1 MIKGAIMLTAPKM
14 PSPSEAVVYTKAQNY
29 DSILAQRIPW
39 TEDLAGYSPWA
50 HKDSDTTELLTFHS
64 QSSHTVL
71 ERNTPPGNKPKRQQ
85 ETKQ

>member
-50 HKDSDTTELLTFHS
+50 QKDSDTTELLTFHFQPAWEQGSTGS
-64 QSSHTVL
+64 QGAENSDVQVYS
-71 ERNTPPGNKPKRQQ
+71 
-85 ETKQ
+85 